1 MKQFRALM
9 RTGFVNEAVL
19 TFLGY
24 VGVPLD
30 AESID
35 TAVDAYIRSG
45 CRGFTIRWFT
55 NGVMHGVTLSPTTGM
70 ESFCVVIADEIG
82 SDPDVVAARRV
93 VTLLHEFAHFLPRYI
108 TLKRGNVVYRTPE
121 KAVNFKDSPL
131 AREWRREGGAML
143 ERILFRKE
151 VNITTAENARHVL
164 SWNGEGQLS
173 IPSNAPSNA
182 PSGSSGASDSSARVS
197 RVREWQSE
205 TPTPKAQPALAQ
217 TTGEPSS
224 VAQSAV
230 DSLRGQ
236 KTADIGQ
243 QTETNEPSSVPQ
255 SELEG
260 KKICC
265 AVL

>member
-1 MKQFRALM
+1 M

-93 VTLLHEFAHFLPRYI
+93 VTLLHEFAHFLPRYN

-121 KAVNFKDSPL
+121 KAKNFEDSPGAGVAKGGGRHVGKDPL
-131 AREWRREGGAML
+131 QEGSQHYHRRERSPRVVM
-143 ERILFRKE
+143 ERRRTI
-151 VNITTAENARHVL
+151 VH
-164 SWNGEGQLS
+164 
-173 IPSNAPSNA
+173 
-182 PSGSSGASDSSARVS
+182 
-197 RVREWQSE
+197 
-205 TPTPKAQPALAQ
+205 PK
-217 TTGEPSS
+217 
-224 VAQSAV
+224 
-230 DSLRGQ
+230 
-236 KTADIGQ
+236 
-243 QTETNEPSSVPQ
+243 
-255 SELEG
+255 
-260 KKICC
+260 
-265 AVL
+265 